1 MAKCPKCKKELRWY
15 HWKQHCPFCDANVFV
30 YDLQERLMQD
40 ADKAEVQYYHFQK
53 KIDRIKY
60 SFVGSKL
67 AIVRIFTNIFPI
79 AALCL
84 PLAKCKF
91 FAPFEPIEL
100 DVSLITVIQ
109 NADKLSLTPFLNLP
123 KCTDSTL
130 FLFSVIFL
138 LLSIL
143 ATFVHFILN
152 TLACSPKGNIRNY
165 IQDVFILIFTVGSIV
180 CFGIMG
186 ENSVVIGTLSI
197 GAYVYLGTQIL
208 NVVIDVMTQKQNIEV
223 KHKQCYVGGIPIE
236 EYFEM
241 VESEMKP
248 EDIRQEQY
256 RRLTEIQLQQE
267 AELKKKR
274 EKEAKLNVG

>member
-1 MAKCPKCKKELRWY
+1 M
-15 HWKQHCPFCDANVFV
+15 
-30 YDLQERLMQD
+30 
-40 ADKAEVQYYHFQK
+40 
-53 KIDRIKY
+53 
-60 SFVGSKL
+60 
-67 AIVRIFTNIFPI
+67 
-79 AALCL
+79 
-84 PLAKCKF
+84 
-91 FAPFEPIEL
+91 
-100 DVSLITVIQ
+100 
-109 NADKLSLTPFLNLP
+109 
-123 KCTDSTL
+123 
-130 FLFSVIFL
+130 
-138 LLSIL
+138 LSIL

-267 AELKKKR
+267 AELKRKRRGEIKCRIKYQTDLKESTTLNKAYMNRLFVQQKKELLSFCILLWR
-274 EKEAKLNVG
+274 SWFRKYDVGSDIWLYKIYGISPLLLLRHKLV